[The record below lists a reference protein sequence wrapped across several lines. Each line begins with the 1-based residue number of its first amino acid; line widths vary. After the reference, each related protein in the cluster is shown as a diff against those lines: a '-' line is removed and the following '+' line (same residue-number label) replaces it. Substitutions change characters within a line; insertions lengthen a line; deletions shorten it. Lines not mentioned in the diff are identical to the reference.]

1 MLSLPRI
8 VAMNRIGLSLLFIL
22 LTASTIQSA
31 EPKRVNI
38 SIDDVA
44 REALLYVPMKTD
56 EPLPVV
62 FAFHGHGGNA
72 MQASRS
78 FRFQEHWP
86 EALVVYMQ
94 GLPTPGQ
101 LTDPEGKRNGW
112 QRNVGDQN
120 DRDLKFFDALLAQL
134 KKDYKIDDRRIYSTG
149 HSNGGGFTYLLWSAR
164 GDQFAAFAP
173 SAAAARYIP
182 TLKPKPAMHIA
193 GENDPLVKYQWQQAA
208 MAAVRIVNGCEE
220 TGKEWAP
227 QCMLYPSKHNAPFV
241 ALIHPGDHKYLQEA
255 TPLIVKFF
263 KEQRLTETS
272 PSKPAE

>member
-1 MLSLPRI
+1 
-8 VAMNRIGLSLLFIL
+8 LLVW
-22 LTASTIQSA
+22 LTATVVQSA
-31 EPKRVNI
+31 EPKRVT
-38 SIDDVA
+38 VQVEETA
-44 REALLYVPMKTD
+44 REALLFVPAKTD
-56 EPLPVV
+56 EAIPVV
-62 FAFHGHGGNA
+62 FAFHGHSGNA
-72 MQASRS
+72 LQASRS

-101 LTDPEGKRNGW
+101 LTDPDGKRNGW

-120 DRDLKFFDALLAQL
+120 DRDLKFFDTLLAQL
-134 KKDYKIDDRRIYSTG
+134 RKEHKVDDRRIYSTG

-164 GDQFAAFAP
+164 GDKLAAVAT

-193 GENDPLVKYQWQQAA
+193 GENDPLVKYPWQQAA
-208 MAAVRIVNGCEE
+208 MAAVRIVNGCEA

-227 QCMLYPSKHNAPFV
+227 QCTLYPSKHNAPFV
-241 ALIHPGDHKYLQEA
+241 ALIHPVDHKYLQDA

-263 KEQRLTETS
+263 KEHHLPDEA
-272 PSKPAE
+272 PAK